1 MYKKIENEFIKKSY
15 YKKTEIFIFLIS
27 ILVVV
32 SYVIG
37 SKFTYNNIVLQI
49 ILSAII
55 LLINITVFYLY
66 IFFSLN
72 RYKKDEK
79 NKIFSFRKNV
89 AEYKRYIHDEDLVS
103 LAIILE
109 QNEINNSKKL
119 EDVLQHY
126 RTITS
131 RNIKRTSD
139 LLGYISL
146 VISLIALFS
155 TDYFNNNIINVGYAI
170 TFIILAMMLYWSIS
184 SIKSMMSLMFGKD
197 ELYNRI
203 ETTLSEIYIRD
214 LIKK

>member
-1 MYKKIENEFIKKSY
+1 MYKKIENEFIKKAY
-15 YKKTEIFIFLIS
+15 YKKTEIFILIIS

-72 RYKKDEK
+72 RYKKDGK
-79 NKIFSFRKNV
+79 NKIFSIQKNID
-89 AEYKRYIHDEDLVS
+89 EYKRYIHDEDLVS

-109 QNEINNSKKL
+109 HNEINNSKKL

-131 RNIKRTSD
+131 RNVKKTGD
-139 LLGYISL
+139 LFAYLSL

-155 TDYFNNNIINVGYAI
+155 TDYFTSNFINVGYAI
-170 TFIILAMMLYWSIS
+170 SFIILAMLLYWAIS
-184 SIKSMMSLMFGKD
+184 SIKSTMSLMFGKD

-203 ETTLSEIYIRD
+203 ENIASEIYIKD
-214 LIKK
+214 LLKK

>member
-15 YKKTEIFIFLIS
+15 YKKTEIFILLIS

-37 SKFTYNNIVLQI
+37 SKFTYNNIVLQV
-49 ILSAII
+49 ILSVII
-55 LLINITVFYLY
+55 LLIIITVFYLY

-72 RYKKDEK
+72 RYKKARK

-89 AEYKRYIHDEDLVS
+89 AEYRRYIHDEDLVS

-109 QNEINNSKKL
+109 QNEINDNKKL

-155 TDYFNNNIINVGYAI
+155 TDFFTNNIINVEYAI
-170 TFIILAMMLYWSIS
+170 TFFILSMMLYWAIS
-184 SIKSMMSLMFGKD
+184 SIKSMMSLMFSKD
-197 ELYNRI
+197 ELYSRI

-214 LIKK
+214 LIEK

>member
-72 RYKKDEK
+72 RYKKDGK

>member
-37 SKFTYNNIVLQI
+37 SKFTYNNIALQI

-79 NKIFSFRKNV
+79 NKIFSIRKNV

-131 RNIKRTSD
+131 RNLKKTSD
-139 LLGYISL
+139 LFAYISL

-155 TDYFNNNIINVGYAI
+155 TDYFTSNIINVGYAI
-170 TFIILAMMLYWSIS
+170 TFIILAMMLYWAIS
-184 SIKSMMSLMFGKD
+184 SIKSTMSLMFGKD

-203 ETTLSEIYIRD
+203 ENILSEIHIKD

>member
-15 YKKTEIFIFLIS
+15 YKKTEIFILLIS

-37 SKFTYNNIVLQI
+37 SKFTYNNIVLQV
-49 ILSAII
+49 ILSVII
-55 LLINITVFYLY
+55 LLIIITVFYLY

-72 RYKKDEK
+72 RYKKAIK

-89 AEYKRYIHDEDLVS
+89 AEYRRYIHDEDLVS

-109 QNEINNSKKL
+109 QNEINDNKKL

-155 TDYFNNNIINVGYAI
+155 TDFFTNNIINVEYAI
-170 TFIILAMMLYWSIS
+170 TFFILSMMLYWAIS
-184 SIKSMMSLMFGKD
+184 SIKSMMSLMFSKD
-197 ELYNRI
+197 ELYSRI

-214 LIKK
+214 LIEK

>member
-15 YKKTEIFIFLIS
+15 YKKTEIFILLIS

-37 SKFTYNNIVLQI
+37 SKFTYNNIVLQL

-66 IFFSLN
+66 ILFNLN
-72 RYKKDEK
+72 RYKEDGK

-89 AEYKRYIHDEDLVS
+89 AEYKQYIHDEDLVL

-131 RNIKRTSD
+131 RNIKKTSD

-155 TDYFNNNIINVGYAI
+155 TDFFTDNIINVGYAI
-170 TFIILAMMLYWSIS
+170 TFVILAIMLYWIIS
-184 SIKSMMSLMFGKD
+184 SIASIMSLMFGKA
-197 ELYNRI
+197 ELYSRI
-203 ETTLSEIYIRD
+203 ENTLSEIYIKD
-214 LIKK
+214 FIKK